1 MQAGNKGKLGKVA
14 AALRRSDRQSPRP
27 EDVSSLPTV
36 FNEELCVKINN
47 VETIVKQL
55 AGLRKDLNARVR
67 VSEGMGGG
75 RAMDGRGMMI
85 HESRV
90 QISNKEEQ
98 GELNRIFV
106 GIFSAVELR
115 YNQIIAIITSHVLLF
130 LLHLY
135 SIVKKERIE
144 WHNTRQMNDSINQAI
159 HYLLEGGDRKEKK
172 ELKDLE
178 RQKRKDPSSECVL
191 FFSFV

>member
-1 MQAGNKGKLGKVA
+1 
-14 AALRRSDRQSPRP
+14 
-27 EDVSSLPTV
+27 
-36 FNEELCVKINN
+36 
-47 VETIVKQL
+47 
-55 AGLRKDLNARVR
+55 
-67 VSEGMGGG
+67 
-75 RAMDGRGMMI
+75 MDGRGMMI

-130 LLHLY
+130 LPHLY